1 MKITIKKK
9 MKYLTVT
16 FLILAMLAP
25 GSVFSQ
31 KQKRRKAKPEERST
45 AKEIDLKLEAS
56 VVFSKSF
63 TGFALYDPAKG
74 EMLYEYNSDKYFTPA
89 SNTKILT
96 FYTSLQMLGDSIPA
110 LQYQKQGD
118 LLIFW
123 GTGDPSFLNPH
134 LQQNSQVF
142 DFLKNCKEELLFCP
156 ANFKDQ
162 RYGSG
167 WMWGDFPYSYQSEKS
182 PFPVYSNAAHFSQ
195 SDTGGPIEV
204 RPKFLKNLL
213 RYDSTL
219 QVEDYIGRE
228 EFDNR
233 FTVNTIAPR
242 NGDLEWHVPFRY
254 SPTFLAEVLTD
265 TLKRPVHVL
274 DAQLMPP
281 PGAATLYSLRADSL
295 YRLMM
300 QESDNFI
307 AEQLLLLCS
316 WQKTGGLNT
325 EKVIDFSIKNFLNDL
340 PDEPKWVDG
349 SGLSRYNL
357 VTPRSLVKVLDKIQ
371 QVVPRQRLLNIF
383 PAGGVSGTIK
393 TNYRNGGSP
402 YIFAKTGTL
411 RNNHCL
417 SGYLIT
423 RRGKL
428 LIFSFMHN
436 NFTISISAVKR
447 EMEQVLRQ
455 IYETM

>member
-1 MKITIKKK
+1 
-9 MKYLTVT
+9 MKYLTVNL
-16 FLILAMLAP
+16 LIFALLAP
-25 GSVFSQ
+25 GSAFSQ
-31 KQKRRKAKPEERST
+31 KQKKGKGKEVAKPT
-45 AKEIDLKLEAS
+45 APLDLKLEDS
-56 VVFSKSF
+56 PVFNKGF
-63 TGFALYDPAKG
+63 TGFALFDPEKG
-74 EMLYEYNSDKYFTPA
+74 EMLYGFNSDKYFTPA

-96 FYTSLQMLGDSIPA
+96 LYTSLRILGDSIPA

-134 LQQNSQVF
+134 LQQNNQVV
-142 DFLKNCKEELLFCP
+142 DFLKNREELLFFCP

-167 WMWGDFPYSYQSEKS
+167 WMWGDFPFAYQAEKS
-182 PFPVYSNAAHFSQ
+182 SFPVYSNVAHFRQ
-195 SDTGGPIEV
+195 SMQGGDIEV

-213 RYDSTL
+213 RYDSTFE
-219 QVEDYIGRE
+219 VGDYIARE
-228 EFDNR
+228 EFDNQ
-233 FTVNTIAPR
+233 FIVNTIVGKR
-242 NGDLEWHVPFRY
+242 NKWEWHVPFRY
-254 SPTFLAEVLTD
+254 SPQFLAEMLTD
-265 TLKRPVHVL
+265 TLGRPVHVL
-274 DAQLMPP
+274 DAKLMPP
-281 PGAATLYSLRADSL
+281 PGATTIYSLHADSL
-295 YRLMM
+295 YRPMM

-316 WQKTGGLNT
+316 WQKTGILNT
-325 EKVIDFSIKNFLNDL
+325 EQAIDFSLKNYLKDL
-340 PDEPKWVDG
+340 PDGPGWADG

-357 VTPRSLVKVLDKIQ
+357 LTPRSLTKVLDKIYRM
-371 QVVPRQRLLNIF
+371 VPRERLLNIF

-393 TNYRNGGSP
+393 SNYRNGGSP

-411 RNNHCL
+411 RNTHCL
-417 SGYLIT
+417 SGYLLT
-423 RRGKL
+423 RKGKL

-436 NFTISISAVKR
+436 NFTIGTSAIKK

>member
-1 MKITIKKK
+1 
-9 MKYLTVT
+9 MKYLTLTV
-16 FLILAMLAP
+16 LIFALLVPESA
-25 GSVFSQ
+25 FSQ
-31 KQKRRKAKPEERST
+31 RQKRKRARAEERST
-45 AKEIDLKLEAS
+45 EKRFDLKLEAS
-56 VVFSKSF
+56 PVFSKSF
-63 TGFALYDPAKG
+63 TGFALYDPGKG

-96 FYTSLQMLGDSIPA
+96 LYTSLRMLSDSIPA

-134 LQQNSQVF
+134 LQQNQQVF
-142 DFLKNCKEELLFCP
+142 NFLKNSKEQLLFCP

-167 WMWGDFPYSYQSEKS
+167 WMWGDFPYSYQAEKS
-182 PFPVYSNAAHFSQ
+182 PFPVYSNVAHFRQAEPGSA
-195 SDTGGPIEV
+195 IEV

-219 QVEDYIGRE
+219 QMEDYIGRD
-228 EFDNR
+228 EFDNQ

-242 NGDLEWHVPFRY
+242 GKEVEWHVPFRY
-254 SPTFLAEVLTD
+254 SPSFLAEMLTD
-265 TLKRPVHVL
+265 TLGRPVHVL
-274 DAQLMPP
+274 DAKMIPP
-281 PGAATLYSLRADSL
+281 PNANILYSLRSDSL
-295 YRLMM
+295 YLLMM

-316 WQKTGGLNT
+316 WQRTGLLNT
-325 EKVIDFSIKNFLNDL
+325 EKVIDFSKENFLDDL

-357 VTPRSLVKVLDKIQ
+357 FTPRSLVMVLDKIQ
-371 QVVPRQRLLNIF
+371 RTVSRQRLLNIF

-393 TNYRNGGSP
+393 TNYRNGGTP
-402 YIFAKTGTL
+402 YVFAKTGTL

-423 RRGKL
+423 KKGKF

-436 NFTISISAVKR
+436 NFTISTSAIKR

>member
-1 MKITIKKK
+1 MR
-9 MKYLTVT
+9 YLTVT

-25 GSVFSQ
+25 VSVFSQ
-31 KQKRRKAKPEERST
+31 KQKRKKART
-45 AKEIDLKLEAS
+45 AGSKMDLKLEES
-56 VVFSKSF
+56 PVFSKCF
-63 TGFALYDPAKG
+63 TGFALYDPEKG
-74 EMLYEYNSDKYFTPA
+74 EMLCEYNADKYFTPA

-96 FYTSLQMLGDSIPA
+96 LYTSLQMLGDSIPA
-110 LQYQKQGD
+110 LQYQQQGD

-134 LQQNSQVF
+134 LAQNPQVF
-142 DFLKNCKEELLFCP
+142 NFLKNSREQLLFCP

-167 WMWGDFPYSYQSEKS
+167 WMWGDFPYAYQAEKS
-182 PFPVYSNAAHFSQ
+182 PFPVYSNVAHFRQADS
-195 SDTGGPIEV
+195 GGPIEV
-204 RPKFLKNLL
+204 RPKFLKSLL
-213 RYDSTL
+213 RYDSMM
-219 QVEDYIGRE
+219 QVEDYIGRD
-228 EFDNR
+228 EFDNH
-233 FTVNTIAPR
+233 FTVNTTAPKGR
-242 NGDLEWHVPFRY
+242 DVEWHVPFRY
-254 SPTFLAEVLTD
+254 SPAFLSEVLTD
-265 TLKRPVHVL
+265 TLRRPVHVL
-274 DAQLMPP
+274 NANLLPP
-281 PGAATLYSLRADSL
+281 PNAATLYSLRADTL

-316 WQKTGGLNT
+316 WRSSGAMNT
-325 EKVIDFSIKNFLNDL
+325 EQVIDFSKKNFLAGL

-357 VTPRSLVKVLDKIQ
+357 VTPRSLVKLLDKIQ
-371 QVVPRQRLLNIF
+371 QQVPRPRLFNIF

-423 RRGKL
+423 RKGKM

-436 NFTISISAVKR
+436 NFTVSTSSVRK
-447 EMEQVLRQ
+447 EMEQVLRE